1 MRRVQKSFVPVM
13 SPAAV
18 RRRARCW
25 AALAGAALVSPFAAL
40 VPIAAGWCP
49 SAMAPVL
56 ALVAVPT
63 GLFIHGETYEER
75 PPLQAS
81 GPLLTTRTLTGER
94 TVDLSVISTV
104 RLLTYVSRSGVSER
118 VLVVRDVNGVC
129 LGLKSAGGH
138 AALRR
143 ALERSLAG
151 SPHPRPRVSRAALVY
166 LGMVTNRSP
175 LVLHTVVSWLVMV
188 LGTSG
193 YITAVLALADRVQ
206 K

>member
-1 MRRVQKSFVPVM
+1 MQKSFVPVM

-25 AALAGAALVSPFAAL
+25 AAFAGAALVSPFVAL

-49 SAMAPVL
+49 SALAPVL
-56 ALVAVPT
+56 ALVGVPT

-104 RLLTYVSRSGVSER
+104 RLLTYVSRSGVSGL
-118 VLVVRDVNGVC
+118 LVVRDVNGVC
-129 LGLKSAGGH
+129 LGLKSVGGH

-175 LVLHTVVSWLVMV
+175 LVLHAVVSWLVMV

-193 YITAVLALADRVQ
+193 YITAVLAFADRVQ